1 MKLNKTLKNIF
12 CLGAIPLCILP
23 IVSCSCSKKPTPT
36 PPDPW
41 PDPAHYSFNATSTA
55 KDVYDYQIS
64 PKKTYYF
71 DISYEIMIDHEDFTK
86 KTGADLELTIE
97 PEHQGAYELYIYNYY
112 LLEEVISLAYDIT
125 CLSKTET
132 VDTYK
137 LHIHDTENNIE
148 KKWSEYY
155 VYKYD
160 SWYIN
165 YYLYFSGVDKKL
177 LPWTYSVKVDN
188 SGSVKIYK

>member
-1 MKLNKTLKNIF
+1 MKLNKTVKNIF

-23 IVSCSCSKKPTPT
+23 IVSCSCNNSKPT

-86 KTGADLELTIE
+86 KTGAAGELILKPEVEGTATIYLWNVDTFGS
-97 PEHQGAYELYIYNYY
+97 PYY
-112 LLEEVISLAYDIT
+112 LPMYYDIT
-125 CLSKTET
+125 CLSQTET
-132 VDTYK
+132 TDTYE
-137 LHIHDTENNIE
+137 LHIYDKENQIE
-148 KKWSEYY
+148 KYWN
-155 VYKYD
+155 VTIGWQYD
-160 SWYIN
+160 RWDI
-165 YYLYFSGVDKKL
+165 LYHQCFRSIGQRT
-177 LPWTYSVKVDN
+177 WTYDVHLVGR
-188 SGSVKIYK
+188 GSVKIYK

>member
-12 CLGAIPLCILP
+12 CLGAIPLCIVP
-23 IVSCSCSKKPTPT
+23 IVSCSCNSSKPT

-165 YYLYFSGVDKKL
+165 YYLYFSGVSERL

-188 SGSVKIYK
+188 RGSVNIYK